1 MKNTKASC
9 LVIGDGIKGMQNQS
23 IALGKSLGLRP
34 SLLEVKPFWLTR
46 YLPIL
51 FAGRFNIPLSNDDA
65 LLLSVNYDILITC
78 GSRFAGISIGLKR
91 YYLKAKRKL
100 FTIHIQNPGLSP
112 EHFDLLIVP
121 EHDNITGEN
130 IIISKGS
137 LHEVNKDNIKNSFKN
152 LKSKTLKHLTDH
164 IVVLVGGDTK
174 RQKFTKDA
182 VVNFLNEIK
191 RMQKIFGSSVFISL
205 SRRTPDFFS
214 SLIIDVNIP
223 KTTVWDPKENE
234 DNPYP
239 GIINKAKFILVTT
252 DSINMLSEA
261 TSSGK
266 AVYGYDIIRPN
277 KRKEKFIEFLISKKL
292 FSYSSSIKKSN
303 SIFKV
308 KGNIDNEVDRIGKL
322 IKNNYLINN

>member
-1 MKNTKASC
+1 LNITKASC
-9 LVIGDGIKGMQNQS
+9 LVIGDGTKGMQNQS
-23 IALGKSLGLRP
+23 IALAKSLGLQP
-34 SLLEVKPFWLTR
+34 TILELTPFWLTR
-46 YLPIL
+46 YIPI
-51 FAGRFNIPLSNDDA
+51 FVAGRFNIPLSNNDV
-65 LLLSVNYDILITC
+65 LFLSINSDILITC

-91 YYLKAKRKL
+91 YYSKTNRKL
-100 FTIHIQNPGLSP
+100 FTIHIQNPGLSYKY
-112 EHFDLLIVP
+112 FDLLIIP

-130 IIISKGS
+130 ILTSQGS
-137 LHEVNKDNIKNSFKN
+137 LHEVNKDNIKHSFEN
-152 LKSKTLKHLTDH
+152 IKSKALKQLVDH

-174 RQKFTKDA
+174 RQKFTKDTGKK
-182 VVNFLNEIK
+182 FLNEIK
-191 RMQKIFGSSVFISL
+191 RIQKLFGTSVFISL

-214 SLIIDVNIP
+214 SLIKDVEIP
-223 KTTVWDPKENE
+223 KTTIWDPKKNE

-266 AVYGYDIIRPN
+266 AVYGYDIIRLN
-277 KRKEKFIEFLISKKL
+277 KRKGKFIEFLISKKL

-308 KGNIDNEVDRIGKL
+308 KGNIDNEVDRISKL
-322 IKNNYLINN
+322 IKKNYLINN

>member
-1 MKNTKASC
+1 MKTTKASC

-23 IALGKSLGLRP
+23 IALAKSLGMQP
-34 SLLEVKPFWLTR
+34 SLLELKPFWLSR

-51 FAGRFNIPLSNDDA
+51 FAGRFNIPLSNNDVQF
-65 LLLSVNYDILITC
+65 LSINSDILITC

-91 YYLKAKRKL
+91 YCLKTKRKL

-112 EHFDLLIVP
+112 KYFDLLIVP
-121 EHDNITGEN
+121 EHDNIIGEN

-137 LHEVNKDNIKNSFKN
+137 LHEVNKDSVKNSFKN
-152 LKSKTLKHLTDH
+152 IKSKALKQLVGH

-174 RQKFTKDA
+174 RQKFSKDTGKK
-182 VVNFLNEIK
+182 FLNEI
-191 RMQKIFGSSVFISL
+191 RRIQKLFDTSVFISL

-214 SLIIDVNIP
+214 SLIKDVKIP
-223 KTTVWDPKENE
+223 KTIVWDPKENE

-239 GIINKAKFILVTT
+239 GIINKAKFILATT

-261 TSSGK
+261 TSTGK

-277 KRKEKFIEFLISKKL
+277 KRKDKFIKFLISKKL

-308 KGNIDNEVDRIGKL
+308 KGNIHNEVDRIGKL
-322 IKNNYLINN
+322 IKSKLFNK